1 MMLAGVPPA
10 SARATSSALA
20 ARTCADRE
28 SRISAMACSAR
39 SFWARVARASSKLA
53 SRARSATSRSSS
65 VVVMGR
71 AYVAREDGPLHVLS
85 NGKQTPMTRADA
97 PSPPP
102 PRARVL
108 LVGDSHLARLGPTVP
123 ALGEEVTNVARG
135 GAFAHDLAGQVARRD
150 TAGHDLVVLSVG
162 TERRRPVEAGAAAAV
177 RAHPHRSRGRPRCPV
192 VLVSPPGVAESRLV
206 RAHDRTSEVVGQ
218 YAGRAARVVLAAG
231 GRVVDTPAVI
241 APLGDDAHLDDGVH
255 LGPAAY
261 ALLLPALATAV
272 REVLSAPPLPAPRE
286 LRSSAGVRRS

>member
-1 MMLAGVPPA
+1 
-10 SARATSSALA
+10 
-20 ARTCADRE
+20 
-28 SRISAMACSAR
+28 
-39 SFWARVARASSKLA
+39 
-53 SRARSATSRSSS
+53 
-65 VVVMGR
+65 MGR

-102 PRARVL
+102 SQARVL

-135 GAFAHDLAGQVARRD
+135 GAFAHDLAGQVARRG
-150 TAGHDLVVLSVG
+150 TARHDLVVLSVG
-162 TERRRPVEAGAAAAV
+162 TNDAAPWKQVPLPQFEHTLTDLVAGL
-177 RAHPHRSRGRPRCPV
+177 RCPV

-241 APLGDDAHLDDGVH
+241 APLGDDAYLDDGVH

-272 REVLSAPPLPAPRE
+272 LEVLSAPPRP
-286 LRSSAGVRRS
+286 GVA